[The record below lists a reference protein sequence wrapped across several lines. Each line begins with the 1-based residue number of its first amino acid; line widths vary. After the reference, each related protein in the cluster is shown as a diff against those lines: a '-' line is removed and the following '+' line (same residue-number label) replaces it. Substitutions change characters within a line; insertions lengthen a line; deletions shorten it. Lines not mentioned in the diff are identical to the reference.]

1 MAIIEL
7 SLCNGQLFSLRLG
20 PNGTNYNQLKDH
32 PHRNNTAPARCL
44 SARRESRRD
53 ECKLADYCV
62 KVLNTSYFIIG
73 FMHQLIFV
81 QIRWRQLQ
89 LHQLTGKCSQ
99 MSNKLITVWFDNC
112 LLCYLLYM
120 SHWSLK
126 IAGKYFV
133 SGWCVSVRGS
143 QSHSDNWVTN

>member
-62 KVLNTSYFIIG
+62 KVFLFYDWFYVSASAY
-73 FMHQLIFV
+73 L
-81 QIRWRQLQ
+81 
-89 LHQLTGKCSQ
+89 CS
-99 MSNKLITVWFDNC
+99 D
-112 LLCYLLYM
+112 
-120 SHWSLK
+120 
-126 IAGKYFV
+126 
-133 SGWCVSVRGS
+133 
-143 QSHSDNWVTN
+143 